1 MSDAVPQGD
10 NSPVENP
17 ESKKSPKMLYRIL
30 GMLLIL
36 LAVIIAWLLV
46 VGYLGYQSGQRKLAE
61 NQAAELR
68 AAVDRQVQLARE
80 DVTQGNMA
88 LAISRLDWV
97 LERDPNNQEARTL
110 WQQAQANPEESDS
123 AQAEDMTP
131 TAVPL
136 PTATP
141 GLIADPA
148 GELQRL
154 RRLTASKAWEEA
166 LPGLIA
172 FQMQFP
178 NYERLETD
186 RMLYDSYLGH
196 GIDLITGD
204 NIETGLFYLAQ
215 AEKLGDLPQSALD
228 YRLWA
233 TLYTQGIS
241 YYGVNWDLT
250 AYFFRDL
257 CLAAPF
263 YHNACDIL
271 YESLVNMGDL
281 YAANLDWCPAML
293 YYEEASSQQTSAE
306 LGDKL
311 TQAREGCAQATPTP
325 SGPITDT
332 INITGT
338 EPITSPS
345 ILPSPTST
353 PGG

>member
-1 MSDAVPQGD
+1 MSDAIPQGD
-10 NSPVENP
+10 NLSEENP
-17 ESKKSPKMLYRIL
+17 ELKKSARMFYRVL
-30 GMLLIL
+30 GVTLIL
-36 LAVIIAWLLV
+36 LAVIIAWLLI
-46 VGYLGYQSGQRKLAE
+46 VGFLGYQSGQRKLAE

-80 DVTQGNMA
+80 DVAQGNMT
-88 LAISRLDWV
+88 LAVSRLEWA
-97 LERDPNNQEARTL
+97 LERDPNNQEA
-110 WQQAQANPEESDS
+110 QALMRQALAKPDEPDL
-123 AQAEDMTP
+123 AQGEAATP

-166 LPGLIA
+166 LPALIA

-178 NYERLETD
+178 NYERQETD
-186 RMLYDSYLGH
+186 KMLYDTYLEY
-196 GIDLITGD
+196 GIDLINGD
-204 NIETGLFYLAQ
+204 RIETGLFYLEQ

-281 YAANLDWCPAML
+281 YAANLDWCPAVL
-293 YYEEASSQQTSAE
+293 YYEEASRQQTPAE
-306 LGDKL
+306 LGEKL

-325 SGPITDT
+325 AGPVTDT
-332 INITGT
+332 LNITGT
-338 EPITSPS
+338 EPITSPFV
-345 ILPSPTST
+345 LPP

>member
-10 NSPVENP
+10 NLPEENP
-17 ESKKSPKMLYRIL
+17 ESKKPTKILLRIL
-30 GMLLIL
+30 GVALIL
-36 LAVIIAWLLV
+36 LAVVIAWLLV
-46 VGYLGYQSGQRKLAE
+46 VGFLAYQSGQRLLVE

-68 AAVDRQVQLARE
+68 EAVDRQVQLAGE
-80 DVTQGNMA
+80 DIDRGNAA

-97 LERDPNNQEARTL
+97 LERDPDNQKAQTL
-110 WQQAQANPEESDS
+110 LQQAQTNPDEPDA
-123 AQAEDMTP
+123 AQGEVMTP

-141 GLIADPA
+141 GLIANPA
-148 GELQRL
+148 SELQRL
-154 RRLTASKAWEEA
+154 RRLTASKTWEEA
-166 LPGLIA
+166 LPALIA

-186 RMLYDSYLGH
+186 RMLYDTYLGY
-196 GIDLITGD
+196 GVDLITGD

-271 YESLVNMGDL
+271 YESLVNVGDL
-281 YAANLDWCPAML
+281 YAVNLDWCPAAQ
-293 YYEEASSQQTSAE
+293 YYEEASRQQTSVE

-332 INITGT
+332 VNITGT
-338 EPITSPS
+338 EPITSPL
-345 ILPSPTST
+345 IIPPVT
-353 PGG
+353 PAPGE

>member
-1 MSDAVPQGD
+1 MSDAIPQGD
-10 NSPVENP
+10 NSPEENP
-17 ESKKSPKMLYRIL
+17 ESKKSTKIIYRIL
-30 GMLLIL
+30 GVALIL
-36 LAVIIAWLLV
+36 LAVIIAWLLI
-46 VGYLGYQSGQRKLAE
+46 VGFLGYQSGQRKLVE

-80 DVTQGNMA
+80 DVAQGNMA
-88 LAISRLDWV
+88 LAISRLEWA
-97 LERDPNNQEARTL
+97 LERDANNQEAQAL
-110 WQQAQANPEESDS
+110 LQQAQANPDEPDL
-123 AQAEDMTP
+123 AQGEVITP

-166 LPGLIA
+166 LPALIA

-186 RMLYDSYLGH
+186 QLLYDTYLEYGV
-196 GIDLITGD
+196 DLLNGD
-204 NIETGLFYLAQ
+204 NIETGLFYLDQ

-281 YAANLDWCPAML
+281 YAVNLDWCPAVL
-293 YYEEASSQQTSAE
+293 YYEEASRQQTSAD
-306 LGDKL
+306 LGGKL

-332 INITGT
+332 LNITGT

-345 ILPSPTST
+345 ILPSVTPA